1 MSAQSALATSVVSGK
16 DYESLGVTFAG
27 QFTKEVEETNLPE
40 VRRSS
45 INDENIAT
53 SSVPFSRPAAT
64 FTTPKLSGR
73 VASEEL
79 AEWSGCV
86 TSIQEE
92 GAFFTATLNGVKGI
106 GVKGQEEDASI
117 PITDVAPWDRELLRE
132 GNFFRL
138 CVIQGFD
145 VSGDPIRSTKVV
157 FRRMPAYRQ
166 QDLDRA
172 LVRGRELA
180 GRLRVE

>member
-16 DYESLGVTFAG
+16 DYESLGATFAG
-27 QFTKEVEETNLPE
+27 QFTKDVEETNLPE

-53 SSVPFSRPAAT
+53 SSVPFNRPAT
-64 FTTPKLSGR
+64 FTTPKLIGR
-73 VASEEL
+73 VASKEL

-117 PITDVAPWDRELLRE
+117 PITDVAPGDRELLRE

-145 VSGDPIRSTKVV
+145 ASGDPIRSTKVV

-166 QDLDRA
+166 EDLDRA
-172 LVRGRELA
+172 LERGRELA

>member
-1 MSAQSALATSVVSGK
+1 MSTQSALATSIVAGK
-16 DYESLGVTFAG
+16 DYESFGVTFAG
-27 QFTKEVEETNLPE
+27 QVTNEVDETNLPE
-40 VRRSS
+40 IRRSS
-45 INDENIAT
+45 TNNENLET
-53 SSVPFSRPAAT
+53 SSVQLIRPPT
-64 FTTPKLSGR
+64 LTTPKLIGR
-73 VASEEL
+73 VASEVL

-92 GAFFTATLNGVKGI
+92 GAFFTATLDGVKGN
-106 GVKGQEEDASI
+106 GVKGQEEDANI
-117 PITDVAPWDRELLRE
+117 PITDVAQWDRELLRE

-145 VSGDPIRSTKVV
+145 ASGDPIRSTKVV

-166 QDLDRA
+166 QDLERA
-172 LVRGRELA
+172 LERGRELA

>member
-1 MSAQSALATSVVSGK
+1 MSAQSALATSNVSGK
-16 DYESLGVTFAG
+16 DYESFGFTFSG
-27 QFTKEVEETNLPE
+27 QLENEVDETFLPE

-45 INDENIAT
+45 INNEIIET
-53 SSVPFSRPAAT
+53 LSVQFNCPPTLPA
-64 FTTPKLSGR
+64 PKLSGR

-145 VSGDPIRSTKVV
+145 TSGDPIRSTKVV

-172 LVRGRELA
+172 LERGRELA